1 MQLWQG
7 SPQTLRLLARQA
19 LHLDAVAVYFGGLML
34 WRGVAALY
42 DGATPG
48 AALWAVAGMLPLVA
62 LALGLLGLFAW
73 LIARTSVYTLTNER
87 LVMRIGVVLSITFN
101 LPYRRIASVDLRQR
115 SAYSG
120 DIAVS
125 LSGEDRI
132 AYLHLWPHA
141 RPWSLRRTQ
150 PMLRG
155 LAQPDE
161 VARVLAQ
168 ALAHCAVHAGPSR
181 CGGTAARAR
190 RHRTAAGRTA
200 CRRTGRQ
207 SRTRRLT

>member
-1 MQLWQG
+1 MWQG
-7 SPQTLRLLARQA
+7 SPQPWALARQA
-19 LHLDAVAVYFGGLML
+19 LHLDAVSVYFAVLML
-34 WRGVAALY
+34 WRGAAALH

-62 LALGLLGLFAW
+62 LALGLLGVFAW

-101 LPYRRIASVDLRQR
+101 LPYRRIASVDLRRR
-115 SAYSG
+115 SASSG
-120 DIAVS
+120 DIAVT
-125 LSGEDRI
+125 LSGQDRI

-141 RPWSLRRTQ
+141 RPWALRRTQ

-168 ALAHCAVHAGPSR
+168 ALAHAQSTQAQAAAEAPLPVRAVTERPVAAPPAAGLDASH
-181 CGGTAARAR
+181 ARA
-190 RHRTAAGRTA
+190 A
-200 CRRTGRQ
+200 
-207 SRTRRLT
+207 